1 MPLAATQQNRQLL
14 FLLRQLL
21 KIQLLFQLKALLT
34 EALLLTFSQQP
45 TVFSPSIRVLRNFN
59 SITSTIAEY
68 PILVKD
74 TTIIDDDNGIGL
86 LLDTTYTYFA
96 VRVDSLGQLKD
107 TSNIV
112 TQKTLAPTSHNYTW
126 QEFTIGDAGFSN
138 ALYDVWGTDE
148 NNVWALV
155 R

>member
-1 MPLAATQQNRQLL
+1 MM
-14 FLLRQLL
+14 
-21 KIQLLFQLKALLT
+21 IT
-34 EALLLTFSQQP
+34 EQVYCLIQP
-45 TVFSPSIRVLRNFN
+45 TL
-59 SITSTIAEY
+59 
-68 PILVKD
+68 
-74 TTIIDDDNGIGL
+74 
-86 LLDTTYTYFA
+86 TYA

-148 NNVWALV
+148 NNVWAVGGVTINDTVYGIITLEW
-155 R
+155 